1 MKNSKTEKGLPL
13 GDLTMTMLAVA
24 RRASSNMLRSASRRA
39 SCGRGFAP
47 GEFRARVARAR
58 EAMAAAE
65 VDALWCSSEADVRYF
80 TGVDSEFWYSPT
92 RPVFVVVPREG
103 PVVAVAPEIW
113 APAFDAAAVDELRT
127 WPAPREAD
135 DGVSL
140 VVEALAGVPRTFG
153 AIALPMGLESAPRAP
168 VATVDGVRAALAAE
182 GVRYEDASPLLRALR
197 ARKSPAE
204 VRKLEAVAAM
214 GSAGFAALPGRLEA
228 LYERNGFVT
237 ERDAQREMRL
247 ALLEAGADAVPYVAA
262 TAGAPSYASVVAAP
276 RDAAL
281 ERGSVLCVDAGA
293 RWDGYHCDFNRNF
306 AVGALDPAVAAAHD
320 ALWAATDAAVAAA
333 APGAAVGDVGAAL
346 AVAGAP
352 PGRSGHFLGLELTEL
367 PSVAA
372 GERTALEVGHAL
384 CLEPGA
390 AVGGGAILV
399 HEETIVV
406 EAGGARLLSD
416 RAPRTMASLAVAGPA
431 LDDALAAAEG
441 WAVRAAKNPRLRD
454 EGRGPF
460 FAGAELEALL
470 AAQGA
475 ARTRVEGWANYEPSR
490 VVDMPAVARAL
501 GVARVVA
508 KDESDRFGTGSF
520 KALGGA
526 LVVDELRET
535 RADLSVATASA
546 GNHGLGVAWGARN
559 AGAEAVVYLGNQ
571 VSEAMADR
579 MRALGAAVVRAGD
592 SYEASVAKCKADAA
606 ERGHVIIQDVGVPG
620 VYEDIPRTI
629 HAGYG
634 VVAAELLEQ
643 CAPTHVLVNAGVGG
657 FAAGVAN
664 TVLATKAA
672 AGEAPPRLVTV
683 EPAEADCLRRLAT
696 GDPEPTPR
704 GPTVQTGL
712 DCHEVCP
719 LAWSTLET
727 TVANFLAVP
736 DAAVEPA
743 KALLR
748 AYGVDA
754 GESAVASLAALL
766 KAAKDP
772 ALKADLGLD
781 ADSVVAFVVCEG
793 PPGRAD

>member
-1 MKNSKTEKGLPL
+1 MLDLKGQAKLKNRKGCL

-24 RRASSNMLRSASRRA
+24 RRAS
-39 SCGRGFAP
+39 C
-47 GEFRARVARAR
+47 
-58 EAMAAAE
+58 
-65 VDALWCSSEADVRYF
+65 
-80 TGVDSEFWYSPT
+80 
-92 RPVFVVVPREG
+92 
-103 PVVAVAPEIW
+103 
-113 APAFDAAAVDELRT
+113 
-127 WPAPREAD
+127 
-135 DGVSL
+135 
-140 VVEALAGVPRTFG
+140 
-153 AIALPMGLESAPRAP
+153 
-168 VATVDGVRAALAAE
+168 
-182 GVRYEDASPLLRALR
+182 
-197 ARKSPAE
+197 
-204 VRKLEAVAAM
+204 
-214 GSAGFAALPGRLEA
+214 
-228 LYERNGFVT
+228 
-237 ERDAQREMRL
+237 
-247 ALLEAGADAVPYVAA
+247 
-262 TAGAPSYASVVAAP
+262 
-276 RDAAL
+276 
-281 ERGSVLCVDAGA
+281 
-293 RWDGYHCDFNRNF
+293 
-306 AVGALDPAVAAAHD
+306 
-320 ALWAATDAAVAAA
+320 
-333 APGAAVGDVGAAL
+333 
-346 AVAGAP
+346 
-352 PGRSGHFLGLELTEL
+352 
-367 PSVAA
+367 
-372 GERTALEVGHAL
+372 
-384 CLEPGA
+384 
-390 AVGGGAILV
+390 
-399 HEETIVV
+399 
-406 EAGGARLLSD
+406 
-416 RAPRTMASLAVAGPA
+416 
-431 LDDALAAAEG
+431 
-441 WAVRAAKNPRLRD
+441 
-454 EGRGPF
+454 
-460 FAGAELEALL
+460 
-470 AAQGA
+470 A

-490 VVDMPAVARAL
+490 VVEMPAVARAL

-535 RADLSVATASA
+535 REHLSVATASA

-579 MRALGAAVVRAGD
+579 MRALGASVVRAGE

-606 ERGHVIIQDVGVPG
+606 EQGHVIIQDVGVPG

-766 KAAKDP
+766 KAATDP